1 MKSLRYIW
9 FIALKDLTI
18 FVRDRASLF
27 FFIVFPFMFMFLFNF
42 LMQGVGGEDERLEIH
57 LATLEPAGGLSHQIL
72 SFMETK
78 DEASLKPGDPIIIW
92 EKDYNAARQ
101 AVNDGEL
108 EGFLTFPADFSQAV
122 MAAESPAKLEI
133 YADAGAVNTR
143 AVLNGVASMISSQIG
158 VNRVIIGAT
167 RQLMEMN
174 GATQEEIM
182 AASGK
187 IQSEL
192 FAEGTGEAGDAY
204 LTYRIEKVGEVE
216 AENPANFV
224 VPGYLVMFV
233 FFAAAVAAE
242 SIVKERQNNTL
253 ERLLATSVSKE
264 SILGGIYTG
273 SVVKGLIQ
281 IIIFWGVGILVFKV
295 DMGLSPAAVIILS
308 ILMVI
313 MSSAFAIMLATLVRT
328 VRSAASLAVL
338 TALLLAPLG
347 GCWWPSFVYPEWLQN
362 VAKITPHAWATEGFN
377 KLLIFGADFGDVW
390 SSMVAL
396 LVFAA
401 IFGIIGIWRFRTSA
415 V

>member
-108 EGFLTFPADFSQAV
+108 EGFLTFPADFTSAL
-122 MAAESPAKLEI
+122 MAGSAAKLEI

-143 AVLNGVASMISSQIG
+143 AVLNGVASGIVSQITTG
-158 VNRVIIGAT
+158 RVIIGAT

-401 IFGIIGIWRFRTSA
+401 IFGIIGIWRFRTSSL
-415 V
+415 